1 MSEFAP
7 PSGPPPPRVPKGW
20 KAIWNADYREYFYVN
35 IYTKQSTWEMPTE
48 PARRG
53 DDDVPPHMPP
63 PSYNA
68 GPNASAHTGSDM
80 KKPLESNNPYNDNVK
95 ESDEALARRLQE
107 EENHHNRDRGASNDY
122 YGGGSGGTAHGQN
135 QATTGYGQGQQQP
148 PGIQGGYPGAPSSN
162 PLDQNRGQKSGGLF
176 GKLKDK
182 LSSSQQ
188 GQRPMGSPMMGYNA
202 GGYPPQ
208 QQYQQ
213 QGYGGY
219 PQQGGYGGYPQQ
231 GYGGYPQQGYGGGYG
246 QQGMYAQQQKK
257 SGLGVGGAAAL
268 GVGGGLIGGML
279 LADGINDMQEDSYE
293 QGYDDGNDGG
303 DMGGGDF

>member
-1 MSEFAP
+1 MSDFAP
-7 PSGPPPPRVPKGW
+7 PSGPPPPRVPEGW
-20 KAIWNADYREYFYVN
+20 RAIWNSEYKEWFYVN
-35 IYTKQSTWEMPTE
+35 VYTKQSTWEKPTE

-68 GPNASAHTGSDM
+68 GPNAHANTEGDVKRH
-80 KKPLESNNPYNDNVK
+80 LESNNPYNQNVK

-122 YGGGSGGTAHGQN
+122 YGGGGAGYGQN
-135 QATTGYGQGQQQP
+135 QTTTGYGQSQQQP
-148 PGIQGGYPGAPSSN
+148 PGIQGGYPGAPSPN

-182 LSSSQQ
+182 LGASQQ

-202 GGYPPQ
+202 GGYPQ
-208 QQYQQ
+208 QQ
-213 QGYGGY
+213 Y

-246 QQGMYAQQQKK
+246 QQPMYAQQQKK

-279 LADGINDMQEDSYE
+279 LADGIEDMQDNSYD
-293 QGYDDGNDGG
+293 QGYDDGGG